1 MDMPSYDQYG
11 KWFGDGPMSLHY
23 GMQQMDLAKQFQ
35 YQKYLQEQEA
45 TKKASLQNLFDEQ
58 NNPLRIQSQ
67 EISNRKLGYEADDAG
82 VKSRI
87 NVATEGLQLDAKQKE
102 FIQKAKQS
110 DLDMMEIEG
119 QRMAYSMH
127 PDPNIRAQERAQGE
141 QLLKMHKDFVKL
153 REEGKIRSDL
163 EKQKFGYDL
172 ELEKRRAANAQALA
186 QTRASAK
193 TGGIKS
199 VYDAVM
205 SGKVSP
211 DKAAAAFGAAALQA
225 EVEGDMNAAAE
236 YRNAAATMEKLATT
250 TKPDAMVGKPDVG
263 AMGGIPTTP
272 PRQPTF
278 TPQQT
283 APAQKPASLAD
294 VQKLYPGVPADK
306 LKQAYKNKFG
316 VDLQ

>member
-35 YQKYLQEQEA
+35 DQKYLQEQEA

-58 NNPLRIQSQ
+58 NNPLRIQNQ

-87 NVATEGLQLDAKQKE
+87 NAATEGLQLDAKQKE

-119 QRMAYSMH
+119 QRMAYS
-127 PDPNIRAQERAQGE
+127 PDPQVRSQGE
-141 QLLKMHKDFVKL
+141 QLLKMHKDFIKL
-153 REEGKIRSDL
+153 REQGKIQSDQDAQRH
-163 EKQKFGYDL
+163 KYAL
-172 ELEKRRAANAQALA
+172 ELEAQRARNAQALA

-205 SGKVSP
+205 SGKVAP

-278 TPQQT
+278 TPQQQ

-294 VQKLYPGVPADK
+294 VQKLYPSVPADK

>member
-1 MDMPSYDQYG
+1 MEMPTYDQYG
-11 KWFGDGPMSLHY
+11 KWFGEGPLSVHY
-23 GMQQMDLAKQFQ
+23 GMQQMDLAKQFEN
-35 YQKYLQEQEA
+35 QKLLQEQEG
-45 TKKASLQNLFDEQ
+45 TKAKQLKNLYDEQ
-58 NNPLRIQSQ
+58 NNPLLLENQQ
-67 EISNRKLGYEADDAG
+67 TTNRKLGYEADDAG

-87 NVATEGLQLDAKQKE
+87 NTATEGLQLDAKQKE

-119 QRMAYSMH
+119 QRMAYS
-127 PDPNIRAQERAQGE
+127 PDPQVRAQGE
-141 QLLKMHKDFVKL
+141 QLIKMHKDFVKL
-153 REEGKIRSDL
+153 REEGRIRSDL

-172 ELEKRRAANAQALA
+172 ELEKRKAANAQSLA
-186 QTRASAK
+186 TTKASAK

-205 SGKVSP
+205 SGKVAP

-225 EVEGDMNAAAE
+225 EVEGDLKAAAE

-250 TKPDAMVGKPDVG
+250 TKPDAMAGKPDVG

-278 TPQQT
+278 TPQQPAPAK

-294 VQKLYPGVPADK
+294 VQKMYPGVPADK